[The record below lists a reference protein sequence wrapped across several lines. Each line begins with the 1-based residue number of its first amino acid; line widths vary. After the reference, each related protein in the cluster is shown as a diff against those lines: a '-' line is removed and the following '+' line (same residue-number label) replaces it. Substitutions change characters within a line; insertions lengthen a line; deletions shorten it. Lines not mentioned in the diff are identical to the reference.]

1 MLDPHPTRRKTRT
14 AMLSRTF
21 VTLAVAMFSASMGV
35 GIVAPVLPV
44 RAEQLGA
51 SGTEVGLTF
60 SAFAL
65 TQLLVSPFAG
75 RLADRYGRKPFILL
89 GILTYV
95 VAALGWQQTDNIT
108 VVIALRALTGVGSGL
123 VFALALAYVGEL
135 APTGGEGRYM
145 GAFGIFEFLGFGLGP
160 VISGVIR
167 DRVGFDAVFFTMAG
181 MLTLS
186 GLVVIAFLPW
196 SLGRTAVGSAGAG
209 VPPRLVPWREL
220 LGDRALQALFA
231 QRLGWS
237 FAFGSAFSFLAVY
250 LEEEILATA
259 TMVGFVLAGQEL
271 LGGALQPLFGPLADR
286 FNRRVLVTVGAVI
299 VASGYVALALSTTYL
314 VILAAFVGG
323 AGAGSA
329 LTAVS
334 AMALQVDVGRR
345 LGMATAMSLVSAAF
359 AAGVLIGSLCAGV
372 IADGFGV
379 RYVFIAAAAAIV
391 LGAAVFVLLTR
402 GTTSGAAPP
411 PSRPLDSEARG
422 HGSI

>member
-1 MLDPHPTRRKTRT
+1 MR
-14 AMLSRTF
+14 SRTF
-21 VTLAVAMFSASMGV
+21 VTIAVAMFAASMGV

-51 SGTEVGLTF
+51 SGTQVGLTF

-65 TQLLVSPFAG
+65 TQLMVTPFIG
-75 RLADRYGRKPFILL
+75 RLADRYGRKQFILL
-89 GILTYV
+89 GILTYL
-95 VAALGWQQTDNIT
+95 VAALGWQQTDNIN
-108 VVIALRALTGVGSGL
+108 VVIGLRALTGIGSGL

-145 GAFGIFEFLGFGLGP
+145 GIFGVFEFLGFGLGP

-167 DRVGFDAVFFTMAG
+167 DRFGFDAVFFTMAG
-181 MLTLS
+181 TFALS
-186 GLVVIAFLPW
+186 GLVVMAFLPW
-196 SLGRTAVGSAGAG
+196 SLGRAGG
-209 VPPRLVPWREL
+209 DGDDGREPPRLVPWREL
-220 LGDRALQALFA
+220 FGDRVLQALFA

-237 FAFGSAFSFLAVY
+237 FAFGSAFSFLALY

-271 LGGALQPLFGPLADR
+271 LGGALQPVFGPLADR
-286 FNRRVLVTVGAVI
+286 FNRRLLVATGALVM
-299 VASGYVALALSTTYL
+299 ASGYVALAVSTNYL

-359 AAGVLIGSLCAGV
+359 AAGVLIGSLCGGL

-379 RYVFIAAAAAIV
+379 RYVFFAAAAAIV
-391 LGAAVFVLLTR
+391 LGAAVFVLRTR
-402 GTTSGAAPP
+402 GTTVGRAPAALLPADAASP
-411 PSRPLDSEARG
+411 AG
-422 HGSI
+422 